1 LGPWIT
7 AANHLDLLQACKNKK
22 GTGKA
27 SQSKKKQKA
36 SSKPVSA
43 KKPKSAKPKSAAKK
57 DAGKKSVKA
66 KKDASIQ
73 KTKAHSDTAYGL
85 AKKVFSAR
93 KLDCAY
99 LKSLSH
105 FPNLFMNALMDF
117 DGWFT

>member
-1 LGPWIT
+1 MDYCGKPSGSLAG
-7 AANHLDLLQACKNKK
+7 LQKQERDW
-22 GTGKA
+22 
-27 SQSKKKQKA
+27 QSFSEQKKQKA